1 MSGLNLKE
9 VEAICNGCHGDPFA
23 VLGMHLNG
31 STLCVRAFFTDA
43 SACVVIDAATGRRLA
58 SLSLIDER
66 GLFAGP
72 IPRRKKE
79 FSYRLAVQWGE
90 QEVLLDDP
98 YCFAPIL
105 GEMDVWLLSE
115 GKHHRPFEKLGAHP
129 QEIEGVSGVAF
140 AVWAPNAQRVAVVG
154 DFNLWDACR
163 HGMRLRQECGV
174 WEIFIPAVE
183 MGACYKFEILDQAG
197 ERHLKADPY
206 AFAAELRPGTASKVA
221 GCLPKVPEATGR
233 RAANQG
239 DAPISI
245 YEVHLGSWRRVPE
258 DGHRS
263 LNWHE
268 LIVQLLPYVK
278 ELGFTHLELLPIS
291 EFPFDGSWGYQ
302 PLGLYAP
309 TARLGSA
316 GDFKSFV
323 QAAHEMGLGVL
334 LDWVPGHFPSDGF
347 GLAQF
352 DGTPLFEHSDPREG
366 FHHDWKTLIYNYGRN
381 EVKNYLIG
389 NALYWIERFGVDG
402 LRVDAVASMLYRDY
416 SREPG
421 EWIPNELGGR
431 ENLEAIA
438 FLREMSEILASEC
451 PYAVTFAE
459 ESTSFPAVTQPA
471 AQGGLGFNYKWNM
484 GWMHDSL
491 GYMQLD
497 PIYRQHHHD
506 QMTFSLMYAFDER
519 FVLPLSH
526 DEVVHGKG
534 SILSRMPGDIWQQFA
549 NLRAYYAF
557 MWAHPGK
564 KLLFMGSEWAQLREW
579 SHQHSLDWHLL
590 ESTWHRG
597 VQALVRDL
605 NQIYQSQP
613 ALYQIDFE
621 ARGFNWIIANDALN
635 SIFAFSRHAENND
648 DFVLIMSNFTP
659 EVRHQYRIGVP
670 KAGRYIEIINTDSMY
685 YQGSNVGNGECQS
698 ENIASQQYPQSIAL
712 SIPPLATLYLKWL
725 GV

>member
-1 MSGLNLKE
+1 MSGLNFNE
-9 VEAICNGCHGDPFA
+9 VAAICSGSHGDPFV
-23 VLGMHLNG
+23 VLGMHLDG
-31 STLCVRAFFTDA
+31 STLCVRAFLPEA
-43 SACVVIDAATGRRLA
+43 SACVVIEAATGRRLA

-72 IPRRKKE
+72 IPRRKKT
-79 FSYRLAVQWGE
+79 FSYQLAVQWGE
-90 QEVLLDDP
+90 QEVVLDDP
-98 YCFAPIL
+98 YRFAPIL
-105 GEMDVWLLSE
+105 GEVDVWLLSE
-115 GKHHRPFEKLGAHP
+115 GTHHRPFEKLGAHP
-129 QEIEGVSGVAF
+129 QEIDGVSGVAF

-154 DFNLWDACR
+154 DFNLWDGRR

-174 WEIFIPAVE
+174 WEIFIPAVA
-183 MGACYKFEILDQAG
+183 MGACYKFEILDQGLA
-197 ERHLKADPY
+197 RQLKADPY

-221 GCLPKVPEATGR
+221 GCLPKVAEFAGR

-245 YEVHLGSWRRVPE
+245 YEVHLSSWRRVPE

-263 LNWHE
+263 LNWRE

-316 GDFKSFV
+316 EDFKSFV
-323 QAAHEMGLGVL
+323 QAAHELDLGVL

-381 EVKNYLIG
+381 EVKNFLIG

-416 SREPG
+416 SREAG

-471 AQGGLGFNYKWNM
+471 VRGGLGFNYKWNM

-534 SILSRMPGDIWQQFA
+534 SVLSRMPGDIWQQFA

-564 KLLFMGSEWAQLREW
+564 KLLFMGSEWAQVREW

-621 ARGFNWIIANDALN
+621 PRGFNWIIADDAIH
-635 SIFAFSRHAENND
+635 SIFAFSRHSEN
-648 DFVLIMSNFTP
+648 DFVLIVANFTP
-659 EVRHQYRIGVP
+659 EVRHQYRVGVP
-670 KAGRYIEIINTDSMY
+670 NPGRYIEIINTDSMY
-685 YQGSNVGNGECQS
+685 YQGGNVGNSECQS
-698 ENIASQQYPQSIAL
+698 ENIASQQYPQSLAL
-712 SIPPLATLYLKWL
+712 TIPPLATLYLKWL
-725 GV
+725 G

>member
-1 MSGLNLKE
+1 MSGLYDI
-9 VEAICNGCHGDPFA
+9 EAICSGCHGDPFA
-23 VLGMHLNG
+23 MLGMHLDG
-31 STLCVRAFFTDA
+31 STLCVRAFLPEA
-43 SACVVIDAATGRRLA
+43 SACAVIDTATGRRLA
-58 SLSLIDER
+58 SLKLIDER
-66 GLFAGP
+66 GLFAGT
-72 IPRRKKE
+72 ISRRKKT

-90 QEVLLDDP
+90 LELLQDDP
-98 YCFAPIL
+98 YRFAPIL

-115 GKHHRPFEKLGAHP
+115 GKHHRPFEQLGAHP
-129 QEIEGVSGVAF
+129 LQIDGVSGVAF
-140 AVWAPNAQRVAVVG
+140 AVWAPNARRVAVVG
-154 DFNLWDACR
+154 DFNFWDGRR
-163 HGMRLRQECGV
+163 HGMRLRLECGV
-174 WEIFIPAVE
+174 WEIFIPEVE
-183 MGACYKFEILDQAG
+183 LGACYKFEILTQAG
-197 ERHLKADPY
+197 ERQLKADPY

-221 GCLPKVPEATGR
+221 GCPPKEPEFAGR
-233 RAANQG
+233 RVANQG
-239 DAPISI
+239 DVPISI
-245 YEVHLGSWRRVPE
+245 YEVHLPSWRRVPE
-258 DGHRS
+258 DSHRS
-263 LNWHE
+263 LVWHE
-268 LIVQLLPYVK
+268 LAESLLPYVK
-278 ELGFTHLELLPIS
+278 ELGFTHLELLPVS

-323 QAAHEMGLGVL
+323 LAAHEMGLGVL
-334 LDWVPGHFPSDGF
+334 LDWVPGHFPSDSF

-352 DGTPLFEHSDPREG
+352 DGSPLFEHSDPREG

-416 SREPG
+416 SRRAG

-431 ENLEAIA
+431 ENLEAIT

-459 ESTSFPAVTQPA
+459 ESTSFSGVTQA
-471 AQGGLGFNYKWNM
+471 VNRGGLGFNYKWNM

-506 QMTFSLMYAFDER
+506 KMSFSLMYAFDER

-590 ESTWHRG
+590 ESAWHRG

-605 NQIYQSQP
+605 NQVYQSQP

-621 ARGFNWIIANDALN
+621 PRGFNWIIADDALN
-635 SIFAFSRHAENND
+635 SIFAFSRHAEDID
-648 DFVLIMSNFTP
+648 DFVLVISNFTP
-659 EVRHQYRIGVP
+659 EVRYEYRVGVP
-670 KAGRYIEIINTDSMY
+670 RAGRYIEIINTDSMY
-685 YQGSNVGNGECQS
+685 YQGGNMGNGECQS
-698 ENIASQQYPQSIAL
+698 ENIASQQYPQSLTIT
-712 SIPPLATLYLKWL
+712 IPPLATLYLKWL
-725 GV
+725 G

>member
-1 MSGLNLKE
+1 MSGLNFNE
-9 VEAICNGCHGDPFA
+9 VEAICSGSHGDPFA
-23 VLGMHLNG
+23 VLGMHLDG
-31 STLCVRAFFTDA
+31 STLCVRAFFPDA
-43 SACVVIDAATGRRLA
+43 GACVVIDSATGRRLA
-58 SLSLIDER
+58 SLSQIDER
-66 GLFAGP
+66 GLFAGT
-72 IPRRKKE
+72 IPRRKKI

-90 QEVLLDDP
+90 SEILLDDP
-98 YCFAPIL
+98 YRFKPIL

-115 GKHHRPFEKLGAHP
+115 GTHHRPFEKLGAHP
-129 QEIEGVSGVAF
+129 QEIDGVSGVAF

-154 DFNLWDACR
+154 DFNLWDGRR

-174 WEIFIPAVE
+174 WEIFIPAAP
-183 MGACYKFEILDQAG
+183 MGACYKFEILDQA
-197 ERHLKADPY
+197 EARHLKADPY
-206 AFAAELRPGTASKVA
+206 AFSAELRPGTASKVA
-221 GCLPKVPEATGR
+221 GCLPKVAEFLGR

-258 DGHRS
+258 DVHRG

-268 LIVQLLPYVK
+268 LITQLLPYVK
-278 ELGFTHLELLPIS
+278 ELGFTHVELLPIS

-316 GDFKSFV
+316 EDFKSFV

-334 LDWVPGHFPSDGF
+334 LDWVPGHFPSDSF

-352 DGTPLFEHSDPREG
+352 DGTPLFEHSDPKEG

-416 SREPG
+416 SRAAG
-421 EWIPNELGGR
+421 EWIPNEVGGR

-471 AQGGLGFNYKWNM
+471 KQGGLGFNYKWNM

-621 ARGFNWIIANDALN
+621 PRGFHWIIANDALN
-635 SIFAFSRHAENND
+635 SIFAFSRHAEDCN
-648 DFVLIMSNFTP
+648 DFVLIIANFTP
-659 EVRHQYRIGVP
+659 EVRQQYRVGVP

-685 YQGSNVGNGECQS
+685 YQGGNVGNGECQS
-698 ENIASQQYPQSIAL
+698 ENIASQQYPQSIAMT
-712 SIPPLATLYLKWL
+712 IPPLATLYLKWL
-725 GV
+725 GE

>member
-1 MSGLNLKE
+1 PK
-9 VEAICNGCHGDPFA
+9 VA
-23 VLGMHLNG
+23 
-31 STLCVRAFFTDA
+31 
-43 SACVVIDAATGRRLA
+43 
-58 SLSLIDER
+58 
-66 GLFAGP
+66 
-72 IPRRKKE
+72 E
-79 FSYRLAVQWGE
+79 FS
-90 QEVLLDDP
+90 
-98 YCFAPIL
+98 
-105 GEMDVWLLSE
+105 
-115 GKHHRPFEKLGAHP
+115 
-129 QEIEGVSGVAF
+129 
-140 AVWAPNAQRVAVVG
+140 
-154 DFNLWDACR
+154 
-163 HGMRLRQECGV
+163 
-174 WEIFIPAVE
+174 
-183 MGACYKFEILDQAG
+183 
-197 ERHLKADPY
+197 
-206 AFAAELRPGTASKVA
+206 
-221 GCLPKVPEATGR
+221 GR

-263 LNWHE
+263 LYWHE
-268 LIVQLLPYVK
+268 LIAQLLPYVK

-309 TARLGSA
+309 TARLGSPE
-316 GDFKSFV
+316 DFKSFV

-334 LDWVPGHFPSDGF
+334 LDWVPGHFPSDSF

-366 FHHDWKTLIYNYGRN
+366 FHLDWKTLIYNYGRN

-416 SREPG
+416 SRAAG

-438 FLREMSEILASEC
+438 FLGEMSEILASEC
-451 PYAVTFAE
+451 QYAVTFAE
-459 ESTSFPAVTQPA
+459 ESTSFPAVTQPVSR
-471 AQGGLGFNYKWNM
+471 GGLGFNYKWNM

-590 ESTWHRG
+590 ESIWHRG

-621 ARGFNWIIANDALN
+621 ARGFSWIIANDALN
-635 SIFAFSRHAENND
+635 SIFAFSRHAEDND
-648 DFVLIMSNFTP
+648 DFVLIISNFTP
-659 EVRHQYRIGVP
+659 VVRQQYRVGVP

-685 YQGSNVGNGECQS
+685 YQGGNVGNGECQS
-698 ENIASQQYPQSIAL
+698 ENIASQQYPQSLAIT
-712 SIPPLATLYLKWL
+712 IPPLATLYLKWL
-725 GV
+725 GE

>member
-1 MSGLNLKE
+1 MMSGLDSDLT
-9 VEAICNGCHGDPFA
+9 EAICSAGCGDPFA
-23 VLGMHLNG
+23 VLGMHQDG
-31 STLCVRAFFTDA
+31 GRICVRAFLPDA
-43 SACVVIDAATGRRLA
+43 SACVVIDSATGSRLVA
-58 SLSLIDER
+58 LRLIDER
-66 GLFAGP
+66 GLFAGH
-72 IPRRKKE
+72 IPRRKKV
-79 FSYRLAVQWGE
+79 FSYRLAVLWGE
-90 QEVLLDDP
+90 QEIVLEDP
-98 YCFAPIL
+98 YRFAPIL

-129 QEIEGVSGVAF
+129 QQMDDVSGVVF

-154 DFNLWDACR
+154 DFNFWDGRR
-163 HGMRLRQECGV
+163 HGMRLRRECGV
-174 WEIFIPAVE
+174 WEIFIPGVE
-183 MGACYKFEILDQAG
+183 QGACYKFEILDQAG
-197 ERHLKADPY
+197 VCQLKADPY

-221 GCLPKVPEATGR
+221 GCPSKVPEFAGR

-245 YEVHLGSWRRVPE
+245 YEVHLSSWRRVPE
-258 DGHRS
+258 DGYRC

-268 LIVQLLPYVK
+268 LAAQLLPYVK

-291 EFPFDGSWGYQ
+291 EYPFDGSWGYQ

-316 GDFKSFV
+316 ADFKSFV

-334 LDWVPGHFPSDGF
+334 LDWVPGHFPGDSF

-366 FHHDWKTLIYNYGRN
+366 FHLDWKTLIYNYGRN

-416 SREPG
+416 SRAAG
-421 EWIPNELGGR
+421 EWIPNEWGGR

-459 ESTSFPAVTQPA
+459 ESTSFPAVTQPVA
-471 AQGGLGFNYKWNM
+471 RGGLGFNYKWNM

-497 PIYRQHHHD
+497 PIYRQHHHN
-506 QMTFSLMYAFDER
+506 QMSFSLMYAFDER

-534 SILSRMPGDIWQQFA
+534 SVLSRMPGDIWQQFA
-549 NLRAYYAF
+549 SLRAYYAF

-564 KLLFMGSEWAQLREW
+564 KLLFMGSEWAQVREW

-590 ESTWHRG
+590 ESAWHRG

-613 ALYQIDFE
+613 ALHQIDFE
-621 ARGFNWIIANDALN
+621 SRGFNWIIADDAIH
-635 SIFAFSRHAENND
+635 SIFAFSRHSEN
-648 DFVLIMSNFTP
+648 DFVLIVANFTP
-659 EVRHQYRIGVP
+659 EVRHQYRVGVP
-670 KAGRYIEIINTDSMY
+670 NAGRYIEIINTDSMY
-685 YQGSNVGNGECQS
+685 YQGGNVGNGECQS
-698 ENIASQQYPQSIAL
+698 ESIASHQYPQSLAMT
-712 SIPPLATLYLKWL
+712 IPPLATLYLKWQ
-725 GV
+725 GE